1 MNQTRNT
8 TLPYPDAV
16 IFDWDSTL
24 VNNWGAIHSSLNAT
38 LIEMGQTPWTEEETR
53 NRANAS
59 ARDSFQKLFG
69 EDYERALN
77 FFYSSFERFHLD
89 EIVILEGAKNILE
102 SLTEYNIFIAI
113 VSNKNGSH
121 LRKEVSKLG
130 WSNYFKNIVGATDAS
145 RDKPSVE
152 PVKMALKGAGITD
165 TSKIWFVGDTA
176 LDMECAISSDCIPIL
191 IGGELVAKM
200 ELEEWPPYKIFS
212 SCEKLNEAFI
222 NIV

>member
-1 MNQTRNT
+1 MNQIGSNS
-8 TLPYPDAV
+8 LPYPDAV
-16 IFDWDSTL
+16 IFDWDGTL
-24 VNNWGAIHSSLNAT
+24 INNWRAIHSSLNAT

-53 NRANAS
+53 NRANES
-59 ARDSFQKLFG
+59 ARDAFPKLFG
-69 EDYERALN
+69 KDYEQALN

-89 EIVILEGAKNILE
+89 EIVVLKGAKNLLE
-102 SLTEYNIFIAI
+102 SLAEYNIFIAI

-145 RDKPSVE
+145 KDKPSVE
-152 PVKMALKGAGITD
+152 PVKMALKGANINE
-165 TSKIWFVGDTA
+165 TSKIWFVGDSV
-176 LDMECAISSDCIPIL
+176 LDMKCAISAGCVPIL
-191 IGGELVAKM
+191 IGDELVTKV

-212 SCEKLNEAFI
+212 SCGTLNEAFV